1 MILDVFYPNVL
12 KSVDFSFFF
21 YESIRV
27 HKKLGG
33 EARNSKNGSSKHQ
46 VTPE

>member
-1 MILDVFYPNVL
+1 MGYKGFLNQDFLDVFYPNVL

-33 EARNSKNGSSKHQ
+33 EAQNSKNG
-46 VTPE
+46 

>member
-12 KSVDFSFFF
+12 KSVDFSSFF
-21 YESIRV
+21 YESIGV

-33 EARNSKNGSSKHQ
+33 EAQNSKNG
-46 VTPE
+46 

>member
-1 MILDVFYPNVL
+1 MVLDVFYPNVL

-27 HKKLGG
+27 HKNLGG
-33 EARNSKNGSSKHQ
+33 EAQNSKNG
-46 VTPE
+46 